1 MESQRRVKLTVA
13 TPLVQVLFG
22 IVLALSLGFAGRDY
36 AGEWGDVIGV
46 VVGIVLG
53 PAVGFGVMVL
63 LVARARDVS
72 LARSIGAGA
81 LAAVV
86 AYLVTLLL
94 LVLEIDLW
102 PALGTLCLLC
112 SISVWIFAGRD

>member
-1 MESQRRVKLTVA
+1 MESRRRVKLTVA
-13 TPLVQVLFG
+13 TPLVQVLLG
-22 IVLALSLGFAGRDY
+22 VVLALSLGFAGRDY

-53 PAVGFGVMVL
+53 PAVGFGAMVY
-63 LVARARDVS
+63 LVARARDGS
-72 LARSIGAGA
+72 LPRSVGAGA
-81 LAAVV
+81 LAAVA

-102 PALGTLCLLC
+102 PALGILCLLC
-112 SISVWIFAGRD
+112 SISVWVFAGRD